1 MENMPSFISESKA
14 GTQENSVFTGAKK
27 QAYCD
32 KNKEIILDDDI
43 DEKFTN
49 LKNDLI
55 TIIKAGIAQSFDDD
69 AFTHN
74 NSFYSRPA
82 MVMKL
87 LCVYSKETIFSGINM
102 NKDKKRFGRSLFHQK
117 NLAVYTN

>member
-1 MENMPSFISESKA
+1 ML
-14 GTQENSVFTGAKK
+14 VFFAPVNTEFSCVRRKIRYLLEQKK

-69 AFTHN
+69 AFTHHL
-74 NSFYSRPA
+74 
-82 MVMKL
+82 K
-87 LCVYSKETIFSGINM
+87 
-102 NKDKKRFGRSLFHQK
+102 
-117 NLAVYTN
+117 

>member
-1 MENMPSFISESKA
+1 QNKSLCYEIEHGKYAKLYLGIKGGNAGKFGIYWSK
-14 GTQENSVFTGAKK
+14 KK

-74 NSFYSRPA
+74 NSFYS
-82 MVMKL
+82 
-87 LCVYSKETIFSGINM
+87 
-102 NKDKKRFGRSLFHQK
+102 
-117 NLAVYTN
+117 